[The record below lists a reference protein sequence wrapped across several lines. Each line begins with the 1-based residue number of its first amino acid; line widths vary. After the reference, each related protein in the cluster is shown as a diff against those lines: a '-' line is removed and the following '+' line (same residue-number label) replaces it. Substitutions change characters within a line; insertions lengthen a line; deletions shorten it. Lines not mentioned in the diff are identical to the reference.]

1 LIRITLQ
8 SIYIGGDI
16 VPEWRFGGEL
26 EKVKPKYQ
34 EISISD
40 ANNITHEP
48 VDLEEMKNYLKI
60 DYDTDDDLI
69 ESLIMGARKQVE
81 DELGGI
87 AIIQREFVQKF
98 TGAMDRIELLRQP
111 VQSISSVIYY
121 EYFESTGQAITS
133 YRRVN
138 HLLYHEDSFWKI
150 GRDADGY
157 IITFIAGLV
166 ADEGQSHRNV
176 PRGIRA
182 AIERIVAYLYE
193 NREDFATSIN
203 EGNFSITYDKNLRR
217 DINLLL
223 MPYHSG
229 KGIF

>member
-1 LIRITLQ
+1 MP
-8 SIYIGGDI
+8 D
-16 VPEWRFGGEL
+16 WRFGGEL

-34 EISISD
+34 EISVSD
-40 ANNITHEP
+40 SDNITHEP
-48 VDLEEMKNYLKI
+48 ADLEEMKNYLKI

-69 ESLIMGARKQVE
+69 ESLIKGARKQVE
-81 DELGGI
+81 AELGGL
-87 AIIQREFVQKF
+87 AIIQRQFIQKF
-98 TGAMDRIELLRQP
+98 TGGLERIELLRQP
-111 VQSISSVIYY
+111 VQSISSVIYN
-121 EYFESTGQAITS
+121 EYFDSTGQAITN

-138 HLLYHEDSFWKI
+138 HLLYHEDTFWKI

-157 IITFIAGLV
+157 IVTFVAGLV
-166 ADEGQSHRNV
+166 ADTGQSHTNV
-176 PRGIRA
+176 PRGIRV

-223 MPYHSG
+223 MPFHTG